1 MPVRVKNRRFGWGE
15 SMKSAVA
22 EPLPRPSDMSTNSVR
37 PIRRRVPLRQHAGQE
52 AESLVLPAG
61 SLVLIDPQPFT
72 RWLIRDMLAET
83 FPNYRVHEVS
93 TAENLGPSL
102 RYLEPNLIILYIRS
116 AAFSD
121 EFVQRSLDYFS
132 KRNSKAPIIF
142 LSDRIAFTDLND
154 ALARG
159 VRGYIPT
166 SLECDVARAALK
178 LVEAGGTY
186 IPVDV
191 VRDFN
196 RRPRA
201 EQKEDRDWSDLTPR
215 ELSVFQLLRKG
226 SPNKVIASQL
236 CMQESTVKVH
246 VRHILKKLHAINRT
260 HAVSIANKLG
270 DDAAQH

>member
-1 MPVRVKNRRFGWGE
+1 MTVYMFTKVERYAGETVKNRRFGSGE
-15 SMKSAVA
+15 SMKSAAA
-22 EPLPRPSDMSTNSVR
+22 EPLHKPSDTSTNSVR
-37 PIRRRVPLRQHAGQE
+37 PIHSRVPVGQHAGQ
-52 AESLVLPAG
+52 PAG

-132 KRNSKAPIIF
+132 KRNSKSPIIF
-142 LSDRIAFTDLND
+142 LSDRIAVTELNE
-154 ALARG
+154 ALAHG

-166 SLECDVARAALK
+166 SLDSDVARAALK

-186 IPVDV
+186 IPVDA
-191 VRDFN
+191 VRDVN
-196 RRPRA
+196 RRPLA
-201 EQKEDRDWSDLTPR
+201 L
-215 ELSVFQLLRKG
+215 
-226 SPNKVIASQL
+226 A
-236 CMQESTVKVH
+236 
-246 VRHILKKLHAINRT
+246 
-260 HAVSIANKLG
+260 
-270 DDAAQH
+270 

>member
-1 MPVRVKNRRFGWGE
+1 MLAKIESPAFWMGE

-22 EPLPRPSDMSTNSVR
+22 EPLPKPSNTSTNSAR
-37 PIRRRVPLRQHAGQE
+37 PIRSRVPVGQHAGQ
-52 AESLVLPAG
+52 PAG

-166 SLECDVARAALK
+166 SLDSDVARAALK

-186 IPVDV
+186 IPVDA
-191 VRDFN
+191 VRDVN
-196 RRPRA
+196 RRPLA
-201 EQKEDRDWSDLTPR
+201 L
-215 ELSVFQLLRKG
+215 
-226 SPNKVIASQL
+226 A
-236 CMQESTVKVH
+236 
-246 VRHILKKLHAINRT
+246 
-260 HAVSIANKLG
+260 
-270 DDAAQH
+270 

>member
-1 MPVRVKNRRFGWGE
+1 MLAKIESPAFRMGE

-22 EPLPRPSDMSTNSVR
+22 EPLPKPSNTSTNSAR
-37 PIRRRVPLRQHAGQE
+37 PIRSRVPVGQNAGQP
-52 AESLVLPAG
+52 AGSLVLPAG

-102 RYLEPNLIILYIRS
+102 RYLEPNLIVLYIRS

-121 EFVQRSLDYFS
+121 EFVQRALDYFS
-132 KRNSKAPIIF
+132 KRNYKAPIIF
-142 LSDRIAFTDLND
+142 LSDRVAFTELND

-186 IPVDV
+186 IPVDS

-201 EQKEDRDWSDLTPR
+201 EQIGDRDWSDLTPR
-215 ELSVFQLLRKG
+215 ELSVFQLLREG

-236 CMQESTVKVH
+236 RMQESTVKVH

-260 HAVSIANKLG
+260 HAASIANKLG
-270 DDAAQH
+270 DDTAQH